1 MGWNR
6 VVNSREARQVTTM
19 HPSLR
24 GGVLRNL
31 SGSFAA
37 VMSSAAKWEAE
48 ARAWDASHGSSGDEK
63 DALRDI
69 APVLTAMIGDLVR
82 IYGVR
87 RDFSET
93 EPPCWSPRYESY
105 IHSAM
110 PMYRVT
116 EVISFKGQSVPMGPE
131 VVDETDIVARLTGR
145 PFIGYAFD
153 MDDVDEVLDRVQKR
167 GKAEVFNAQR
177 NSIMSLEKQPPR
189 AATDLE
195 MFSGL
200 VYLTAREYL
209 DAKPGQ
215 MITPLSIRI
224 HPMLDGDPER
234 AAAIEQENTV
244 LQFEREQEYE
254 VIQRARDA
262 SRGRRAASDAAVGIM
277 PKPRKPSAAERRKM
291 AARSK

>member
-1 MGWNR
+1 
-6 VVNSREARQVTTM
+6 VTSL
-19 HPSLR
+19 HPTIR
-24 GGVLRNL
+24 GTVLSNL
-31 SGSFAA
+31 SAAFAG
-37 VMSSAAKWEAE
+37 VMSAAAKWEAE
-48 ARAWDASHGSSGDEK
+48 ARAWDTKYGVSGDEK

-69 APVLTAMIGDLVR
+69 APILTAMIGDLVR

-87 RDFSET
+87 RDYSES

-116 EVISFKGQSVPMGPE
+116 EVILFKGQSVPMGPD

-145 PFIGYAFD
+145 PFIGYNFD
-153 MDDVDEVLDRVQKR
+153 MDDVDEVLERVQKR
-167 GKAEVFNAQR
+167 GKAEVLNAQR
-177 NSIMSLEKQPPR
+177 TSIMSLEKQPPR

-209 DAKPGQ
+209 DPKPGHSVV
-215 MITPLSIRI
+215 PLSARI
-224 HPMLDGDPER
+224 GTMLSGDPAR
-234 AAAIEQENTV
+234 SAAIDEENTI
-244 LQFEREQEYE
+244 LQFEREKEYE

-262 SRGRRAASDAAVGIM
+262 SRSRRAAADEAVGITQ
-277 PKPRKPSAAERRKM
+277 KPRKPSAAERRKM
-291 AARSK
+291 ATRQK